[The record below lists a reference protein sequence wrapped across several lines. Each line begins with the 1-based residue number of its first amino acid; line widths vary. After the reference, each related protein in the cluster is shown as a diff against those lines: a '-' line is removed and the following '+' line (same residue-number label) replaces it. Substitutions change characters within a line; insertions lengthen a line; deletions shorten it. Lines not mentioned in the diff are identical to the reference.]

1 MNALEIKV
9 LEVTPAVVNFNYEE
23 MKQVARNIKAEYEGL
38 IFTEETVKEGKKTV
52 AELKNIQKSINDFKI
67 KTKKELTESVTM
79 FETNCKEII
88 SEFDEPITFISTQLD
103 EFETERIRIKTIV
116 INQLIADFYAA
127 QNVEPKFQ
135 TVEFRKEWLNIT
147 KKEKEIA
154 QDISHDV
161 RECLSKQEQYYLNVE
176 LIKTVA
182 ESINAKYQLGVATQ
196 PEIFIPMLDFK
207 DYASIKS
214 QMEQSAERQQAQ
226 EQAYKAK
233 VEQEAQTKAFVQ
245 VEKVMEEATKFIP
258 VEATAEEPTKTINI
272 SLQGTQSQFDAFK
285 EYLKASGMKYKML

>member
-38 IFTEETVKEGKKTV
+38 IFTEEIVKEGKKTV

-103 EFETERIRIKTIV
+103 EFETERIRIKTLV

-161 RECLSKQEQYYLNVE
+161 TECLSKQEQYYLNVE

-182 ESINAKYQLGVATQ
+182 ESINAKYQLGVAIQ
-196 PEIFIPMLDFK
+196 PETFIPMLDFK
-207 DYASIKS
+207 DYASIKL

-258 VEATAEEPTKTINI
+258 VEAAAEEPIKTINI

>member
-182 ESINAKYQLGVATQ
+182 ESINAKYQLGVTTQ